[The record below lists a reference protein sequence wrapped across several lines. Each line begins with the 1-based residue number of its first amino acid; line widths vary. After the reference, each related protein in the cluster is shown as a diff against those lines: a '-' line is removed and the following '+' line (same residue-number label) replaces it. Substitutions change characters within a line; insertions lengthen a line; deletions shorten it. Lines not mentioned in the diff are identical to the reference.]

1 MRFSLQKN
9 MAKKISFTPMSSSF
23 ISFLDYA
30 CGFRCASCNGKK
42 KLNLHV
48 L

>member
-1 MRFSLQKN
+1 MCFPLQKN
-9 MAKKISFTPMSSSF
+9 MAKKISCTLMFSSF

-42 KLNLHV
+42 NLNLHV